1 MKVGYA
7 KVKERSDAIQ
17 RALADARSARNRITR
32 QRREQD
38 RDAVA
43 AGRRQRARTAK
54 EDRDRERAGKR
65 RIRVQVA
72 EHDRPRRIGTTPRR
86 LFTRQMI
93 FSTGTPRA
101 RGQERADGFR
111 SIHFSLVARGFRS
124 TAGRRWRAGEAGR
137 AALYAV
143 REDALEGGEVGWWSN
158 IAADRAELLAFWR
171 TVEAVERHDRAN
183 ANVYVVEVI
192 ALDATL
198 TEADRRAVVTDLCD
212 DLERRGL
219 AFVVGMHKPDSSG
232 DQRNFH
238 CHLMY
243 SLRPAERHAPYDWS
257 FAVSKVGDI
266 NTPAGIRAR
275 RSLAVD
281 TMNWQLML
289 AGSDRR
295 YTALSNKARGIVDTP
310 QPKLGKRAVW
320 VGRRLDA
327 ERARM
332 NHLDQLGA
340 GLASLN
346 ASFSLSDRFVN
357 IRNSLRATL
366 HRASVRVNAP
376 DPTKTVSVDPLE
388 LRSDAVRRVIAD
400 RLHRLLSFDIGLYD
414 ARLST
419 IERVV
424 QERVAALPTAKS
436 KMVPLKAAGVVGEQS
451 IDAALQPDQL
461 PSAETPV
468 AAPAPIA
475 PMVIANTTNQIDAP
489 ERHPGE
495 VQTSGETN
503 TGKHLTNDEHSEED
517 HGILQLALIARLFH
531 DGQWDQRD
539 WQSGGKK
546 RSVARGSHVDAGE
559 NSGPAAAEAEA
570 ETETPDWDEV
580 LLAKLRDG
588 GGRGG

>member
-7 KVKERSDAIQ
+7 KVKEGSDAIQ
-17 RALADARSARNRITR
+17 RALADARSARNRATR

-38 RDAVA
+38 RDAAA
-43 AGRRQRARTAK
+43 AGRRQRSRTAK
-54 EDRDRERAGKR
+54 EDRERERAGKR

-86 LFTRQMI
+86 LFTRQAI
-93 FSTGTPRA
+93 FSTSAPRA
-101 RGQERADGFR
+101 RGQERADGLR

-137 AALYAV
+137 AALYTV

-158 IAADRAELLAFWR
+158 IAEDRAELLAFWC
-171 TVEAVERHDRAN
+171 TVEAVEKHDRAN

-212 DLERRGL
+212 DLARRGL
-219 AFVVGMHKPDSSG
+219 AFVVGMHQPDPSG

-243 SLRPAERHAPYDWS
+243 SLRPAERHAPYDWN

-266 NTPAGIRAR
+266 NTPDGIRAR
-275 RSLAVD
+275 RRLAVD
-281 TMNWQLML
+281 TMNRQLVL
-289 AGSDRR
+289 AGGDRR

-320 VGRRLDA
+320 VSRRLDA
-327 ERARM
+327 QRARM
-332 NHLDQLGA
+332 NRLDQLGA

-346 ASFSLSDRFVN
+346 ASFSLSDRFVS
-357 IRNSLRATL
+357 IRTSLRAAL
-366 HRASVRVNAP
+366 QRASIRVNAP
-376 DPTKTVSVDPLE
+376 DTTTTVSADPLE
-388 LRSDAVRRVIAD
+388 LRSDPVRRVIAD
-400 RLHRLLSFDIGLYD
+400 RLRRLLSFDIGSYD

-419 IERVV
+419 IQQVV
-424 QERVAALPTAKS
+424 EERVAALPATKS
-436 KMVPLKAAGVVGEQS
+436 KMVPLKAEGAGDQS
-451 IDAALQPDQL
+451 IDEALQSDQL
-461 PSAETPV
+461 PSAGMPV

-475 PMVIANTTNQIDAP
+475 PMVTENPRDRSDAT

-495 VQTSGETN
+495 VQTSGETDV
-503 TGKHLTNDEHSEED
+503 GKDLTSDEHPRKD
-517 HGILQLALIARLFH
+517 HGMLQLALVARLFH
-531 DGQWDQRD
+531 SGQWDRRD
-539 WQSGGKK
+539 WLSGGKK
-546 RSVARGSHVDAGE
+546 RFLARGSHVDAEE
-559 NSGPAAAEAEA
+559 NSVPAAAEVEVG
-570 ETETPDWDEV
+570 TSDWDQI
-580 LLAKLRDG
+580 LLAKLRDD

>member
-7 KVKERSDAIQ
+7 KVKEGSDAIQ
-17 RALADARSARNRITR
+17 RALANARSSRNRATR

-38 RDAVA
+38 RDAAA
-43 AGRRQRARTAK
+43 AGRRQRSRTAK

-86 LFTRQMI
+86 LFTRQTI
-93 FSTGTPRA
+93 FSAGTPRA
-101 RGQERADGFR
+101 RGQERADGLR

-124 TAGRRWRAGEAGR
+124 TAGRRWRADEAGR

-171 TVEAVERHDRAN
+171 TVEAVEKHDRAN

-219 AFVVGMHKPDSSG
+219 AFVVGVHKPDPSG

-243 SLRPAERHAPYDWS
+243 SLRPAERHAPYDWN

-266 NTPAGIRAR
+266 NTPDGIRAR
-275 RSLAVD
+275 RRLAVD

-320 VGRRLDA
+320 VSRRLGA
-327 ERARM
+327 QRARM
-332 NHLDQLGA
+332 NRLDQLGA
-340 GLASLN
+340 GLASLD

-357 IRNSLRATL
+357 VQTSMRAMLQHASIRI
-366 HRASVRVNAP
+366 NAP
-376 DPTKTVSVDPLE
+376 DPTATVSADPLE
-388 LRSDAVRRVIAD
+388 LRSDAARRVIAD
-400 RLHRLLSFDIGLYD
+400 RLRRLLPFDIESYD
-414 ARLST
+414 ARLRA
-419 IERVV
+419 IQRVV
-424 QERVAALPTAKS
+424 EERVAALPTAKS
-436 KMVPLKAAGVVGEQS
+436 KMLLLKAAGAAGDQS
-451 IDAALQPDQL
+451 IDEALQPDQL
-461 PSAETPV
+461 PSAEMPV

-475 PMVIANTTNQIDAP
+475 PTVTESPRNRSDAT
-489 ERHPGE
+489 ERHPGD
-495 VQTSGETN
+495 VQTSGETAV
-503 TGKHLTNDEHSEED
+503 GKDLTSDEHPRKD
-517 HGILQLALIARLFH
+517 HGMIQLALIARLFH
-531 DGQWDQRD
+531 NGQWDRRD
-539 WQSGGKK
+539 WLSRGKK
-546 RSVARGSHVDAGE
+546 RFTARGSHVDAEE
-559 NSGPAAAEAEA
+559 NSVPAAAEVEVG
-570 ETETPDWDEV
+570 TLDWDQI
-580 LLAKLRDG
+580 LMAKLRPG

>member
-1 MKVGYA
+1 MKEG
-7 KVKERSDAIQ
+7 SDAIQ
-17 RALADARSARNRITR
+17 RAMADARSARNRATR

-38 RDAVA
+38 RDAAA
-43 AGRRQRARTAK
+43 AGRRQRVRTAK

-72 EHDRPRRIGTTPRR
+72 EYDRPRRIGTTPRR
-86 LFTRQMI
+86 LFTRQAI
-93 FSTGTPRA
+93 FSTSTPRA
-101 RGQERADGFR
+101 RDQQRADGLR

-198 TEADRRAVVTDLCD
+198 TEAERRAVVTDLCNN
-212 DLERRGL
+212 LERRGI
-219 AFVVGMHKPDSSG
+219 AFVVGMHKPDLSG

-243 SLRPAERHAPYDWS
+243 SLRPAARHATYDWS
-257 FAVSKVGDI
+257 FAVSKISDI
-266 NTPAGIRAR
+266 NTPDGIRAR
-275 RSLAVD
+275 RRLAVD
-281 TMNWQLML
+281 TMNRQLVL

-310 QPKLGKRAVW
+310 QPKLGKRSVW
-320 VGRRLDA
+320 VSRRLDA
-327 ERARM
+327 QRARM
-332 NHLDQLGA
+332 NRLDQLGA
-340 GLASLN
+340 GLTSLN

-357 IRNSLRATL
+357 IQTSMRAML
-366 HRASVRVNAP
+366 QHASIRINAP
-376 DPTKTVSVDPLE
+376 NVFTTANAE
-388 LRSDAVRRVIAD
+388 LFEQRSDAVRRVIAD
-400 RLHRLLSFDIGLYD
+400 RLRRLLSFDTESYD

-419 IERVV
+419 IQRVV
-424 QERVAALPTAKS
+424 QERVAALPTAKPR
-436 KMVPLKAAGVVGEQS
+436 MVPLKAAGFAGDQS
-451 IDAALQPDQL
+451 LDEALQPDQL
-461 PSAETPV
+461 PSAGMPV

-475 PMVIANTTNQIDAP
+475 PMVVENTRNLSDAA
-489 ERHPGE
+489 EGLPGE
-495 VQTSGETN
+495 VQTSGEPDTH
-503 TGKHLTNDEHSEED
+503 KRLTSAENPKED

-539 WQSGGKK
+539 WQSSGKK
-546 RSVARGSHVDAGE
+546 RSVARGRHVAAE
-559 NSGPAAAEAEA
+559 ETLPSAAAEV
-570 ETETPDWDEV
+570 ETEASDWDEI

>member
-7 KVKERSDAIQ
+7 RVKNESDALK
-17 RALADARSARNRITR
+17 RALADARSARNRASR
-32 QRREQD
+32 QRREED
-38 RDAVA
+38 RDAAA

-54 EDRDRERAGKR
+54 EDRERERAGKR

-72 EHDRPRRIGTTPRR
+72 EYDRPRRIGTTPRR
-86 LFTRQMI
+86 LFARQAI
-93 FSTGTPRA
+93 FSSGMPRA
-101 RGQERADGFR
+101 RDQERADGLR

-143 REDALEGGEVGWWSN
+143 REDALEGGEAGWWSN
-158 IAADRAELLAFWR
+158 IAEDRAELLAFWR

-198 TEADRRAVVTDLCD
+198 TEAERRAVVTDLCD
-212 DLERRGL
+212 DLELRGL
-219 AFVVGMHKPDSSG
+219 AFVVGMHMPDPSG

-257 FAVSKVGDI
+257 FAVSKIGDI
-266 NTPAGIRAR
+266 NTPDGIRAR
-275 RSLAVD
+275 RRLAVE
-281 TMNWQLML
+281 TMNRQLVL
-289 AGSDRR
+289 AGSDRC

-310 QPKLGKRAVW
+310 QPKLGKKAVW

-327 ERARM
+327 QRARM
-332 NHLDQLGA
+332 ARLDQLGA
-340 GLASLN
+340 GLASLD
-346 ASFSLSDRFVN
+346 ASFSLSDRLVSLQT
-357 IRNSLRATL
+357 SLRAAL
-366 HRASVRVNAP
+366 QRASIRVNAP
-376 DPTKTVSVDPLE
+376 DPTTTISAEPLE

-400 RLHRLLSFDIGLYD
+400 RLRRLLSFDIESYD
-414 ARLST
+414 APLST
-419 IERVV
+419 IQQVV
-424 QERVAALPTAKS
+424 QERVAALPTTKS
-436 KMVPLKAAGVVGEQS
+436 KMVPLTTAGVVGDQP
-451 IDAALQPDQL
+451 INKALQPDQL
-461 PSAETPV
+461 PDAGMPIS
-468 AAPAPIA
+468 APAPIA
-475 PMVIANTTNQIDAP
+475 PMVTESPRNRSDAT

-495 VQTSGETN
+495 VQTSRETDA
-503 TGKHLTNDEHSEED
+503 GKDLTSDEHPTKD

-531 DGQWDQRD
+531 NGQWDRRD
-539 WQSGGKK
+539 WLSGGKK
-546 RSVARGSHVDAGE
+546 RFMARGSHVDAE
-559 NSGPAAAEAEA
+559 EILHPAASEVEI
-570 ETETPDWDEV
+570 ERSDWDEI

>member
-7 KVKERSDAIQ
+7 TVKEGSDAIQ
-17 RALADARSARNRITR
+17 RALADARSARNRATR
-32 QRREQD
+32 RRGEQD
-38 RDAVA
+38 RDAAA

-72 EHDRPRRIGTTPRR
+72 EHDRPRSFGTTPRR
-86 LFTRQMI
+86 LFTRQAI
-93 FSTGTPRA
+93 FSTSTS
-101 RGQERADGFR
+101 RGRDQQRADGLR

-171 TVEAVERHDRAN
+171 TVEAVEKHDRAN

-219 AFVVGMHKPDSSG
+219 AFVVGMHQPDPSG

-243 SLRPAERHAPYDWS
+243 SLRPAARHAPYDWS

-266 NTPAGIRAR
+266 NTPDGIRAR

-281 TMNWQLML
+281 TMNRQLVL
-289 AGSDRR
+289 ADIDRR
-295 YTALSNKARGIVDTP
+295 YTALSNKARGIVDKP

-320 VGRRLDA
+320 VSRRLGA

-332 NHLDQLGA
+332 NRLDQLGA

-346 ASFSLSDRFVN
+346 ASFSLSNRFVS
-357 IRNSLRATL
+357 IRTSLSAAL
-366 HRASVRVNAP
+366 QRASIRVNAP
-376 DPTKTVSVDPLE
+376 DVITTVIADPLE
-388 LRSDAVRRVIAD
+388 LQSEAVRRVIAD
-400 RLHRLLSFDIGLYD
+400 RLRRLLSFDIGSYD
-414 ARLST
+414 ARLGT
-419 IERVV
+419 IQRVV
-424 QERVAALPTAKS
+424 QERMAALPTAKS
-436 KMVPLKAAGVVGEQS
+436 KMVPLKAAGVAGEHP
-451 IDAALQPDQL
+451 IDEALQPDQL
-461 PSAETPV
+461 PSAGLSV

-475 PMVIANTTNQIDAP
+475 PMVIENPTNRSDAT
-489 ERHPGE
+489 ERHSGE
-495 VQTSGETN
+495 VQTSGETDV
-503 TGKHLTNDEHSEED
+503 GKDLTSDEHPIKD
-517 HGILQLALIARLFH
+517 HGMLQLALIARLFH
-531 DGQWDQRD
+531 NGQWDRRD

-546 RSVARGSHVDAGE
+546 RSVARRSHVDAGE
-559 NSGPAAAEAEA
+559 NSGPAAAEAKA